1 MARVEVSTSIARSP
15 EQVFAFVSDLR
26 NEHQWHTDILEAK
39 LQGNGPV
46 EQGTQFWVRVKP
58 SMGVSEGAFTVE
70 RYDPPRVTALRG
82 TMGKMKIGVTHTVEP
97 EGEGSRFT
105 RRIEV
110 TPPGP
115 AVLMTPVIKRT
126 IRKANLG
133 FVANLKR
140 VLEDG

>member
-15 EQVFAFVSDLR
+15 EQVFAFVADLR
-26 NEHQWHTDILEAK
+26 NEPRWHTDILEAK

-46 EQGTQFWVRVKP
+46 ERGTQFWVRVKP
-58 SMGVSEGAFTVE
+58 SMGVSEGTFTVE
-70 RYDPPRVTALRG
+70 KYQPPRETALHG
-82 TMGKMKIGVTHTVEP
+82 TMGKMKVGVTHSVEP

-110 TPPGP
+110 RPPGP
-115 AVLMTPVIKRT
+115 AVLMTPVIKRM

-133 FVANLKR
+133 FIANLKR
-140 VLEDG
+140 VLEEG

>member
-15 EQVFAFVSDLR
+15 EDVFAFVADLR
-26 NEHQWHTDILEAK
+26 NEHRWHTDILEAK
-39 LQGNGPV
+39 LQSNGPV
-46 EQGTQFWVRVKP
+46 DRGTQFWVRVKP
-58 SMGVSEGAFTVE
+58 SMGVSEGIFTVE
-70 RYDPPRVTALRG
+70 EYRPPRVTALRG
-82 TMGKMKIGVTHTVEP
+82 AMGKMKVGVTHSVEP
-97 EGEGSRFT
+97 EGNGSRFT

-115 AVLMTPVIKRT
+115 AVLMTPVIKRM

-140 VLEDG
+140 VLEEG